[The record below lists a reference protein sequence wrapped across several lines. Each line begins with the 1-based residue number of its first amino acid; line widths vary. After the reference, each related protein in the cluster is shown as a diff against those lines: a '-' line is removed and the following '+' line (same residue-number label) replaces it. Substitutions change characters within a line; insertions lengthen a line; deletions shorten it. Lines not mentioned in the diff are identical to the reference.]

1 LPGLVPGILFAGP
14 KKDRRVKP
22 GGDELKKVRPP
33 LSRPC
38 PHPKNTSFCSNNQIT
53 LKHGRRAA
61 ASTLKWKMMT
71 ALLRTALTGLLLASV
86 PAASALAYDPAA
98 SSSGSYLA
106 GRSAAKARDNGHASD
121 YLSNALKADAGN
133 PILTE
138 KIFLLE
144 LSEGNVARAEDLAAQ
159 VLTFNSQQR
168 MARIV
173 LGMKDFKGR
182 RYEGARKNFEQS
194 AYTPVG
200 ELTSWLLTAWSYAG
214 EGELN
219 PALKAL
225 DRLDVNESFT
235 NFKSFHEALIA
246 DYLGNAIRAEG
257 SYKKA
262 YEAAGTSLRIVQ
274 AYGNFLER
282 NNRAPEAQKLYT
294 TYLESDVNPLIEA
307 ALAQSLKGVK
317 PQPFIASPTE
327 GAAEALFSL
336 ATSMSDD
343 QSIDVALLYTQL
355 GISLGADED
364 IMYTL
369 LGDTYEDMKRYD
381 EALEAYAK
389 VPAASPLRVN
399 ADMEEAVVLQQLG
412 RKDDALA
419 KLKAIVAADPKNYDA
434 IVTLGNLYRANS
446 DFANAAT
453 TYDQAIALLDN
464 PGPGNWRIFYYDGI
478 SHERLKQWDVAEKL
492 FRKALELAP
501 NESSVLNYL
510 GYSMIEKKIN
520 LQEALDMVKKAV
532 ELKPNDGYI
541 TDSLGWAYF
550 QLGDYEQAVIHC
562 ERAVELLP
570 ADPIIAEHLGD
581 AYWRVG
587 RRLEA
592 KFQWQHAKDN
602 KPEPEDLKRIEDKLK
617 NGLPDEQPVTPVQNT
632 APKTNG

>member
-1 LPGLVPGILFAGP
+1 
-14 KKDRRVKP
+14 
-22 GGDELKKVRPP
+22 LKY
-33 LSRPC
+33 
-38 PHPKNTSFCSNNQIT
+38 
-53 LKHGRRAA
+53 GRHSV
-61 ASTLKWKMMT
+61 ASLLKWKMMT
-71 ALLRTALTGLLLASV
+71 ALLRTALTGFLLASI
-86 PAASALAYDPAA
+86 PATAALAYDPAA
-98 SSSGSYLA
+98 TSVSGSYLA
-106 GRSAAKARDNGHASD
+106 GRSAAKLRDNDLASD
-121 YLSNALKADAGN
+121 YLTNALKSDTGN

-144 LSEGNVARAEDLAAQ
+144 LSEGDMPKAEAFAAE
-159 VLTFNSQQR
+159 VLKFNSQQR

-173 LGMKDFKGR
+173 LGVKDFKGR
-182 RYEGARKNFEQS
+182 HYEEARKNFEQS

-219 PALKAL
+219 PALKTL
-225 DRLDVNESFT
+225 DRLDSNESFA
-235 NFKSFHEALIA
+235 NFKAFHEALIA

-257 SYKKA
+257 AYKKA

-282 NNRAPEAQKLYT
+282 HNRAPEAQALYR
-294 TYLESDVNPLIEA
+294 TYLESDENPLIEA
-307 ALAQSLKGVK
+307 ALAQSLKGEK
-317 PQPFIASPTE
+317 PKAFITTPTE

-355 GISLGADED
+355 GISLGADPD

-381 EALEAYAK
+381 KALAAYQK
-389 VPAASPLRVN
+389 VPADSPLRVN
-399 ADMEEAVVLQQLG
+399 ADMEEAVSLQQLG
-412 RKDDALA
+412 RKDEALA
-419 KLKAIVAADPKNYDA
+419 KLKVLVAADPKNYDA

-453 TYDQAIALLDN
+453 TYDQAIALLEK
-464 PGPGNWRIFYYDGI
+464 PGPGNWRIFYYDAI
-478 SHERLKQWDVAEKL
+478 AHERMKQWDVAEKL
-492 FRKALELAP
+492 FRKALELSP
-501 NESSVLNYL
+501 NEPSVLNYL

-520 LQEALDMVKKAV
+520 LPEALEMVKKAV

-550 QLGDYEQAVIHC
+550 QLGDYEQAVTYC
-562 ERAVELLP
+562 EKAVELLP
-570 ADPIIAEHLGD
+570 ADATIAEHLGD

-587 RRLEA
+587 RTLEA
-592 KFQWQHAKDN
+592 RFQWQHAKDN

-617 NGLPDEQPVTPVQNT
+617 NGLPPEPPPVTPVQNA

>member
-1 LPGLVPGILFAGP
+1 MPGRADEGLFSPATLP
-14 KKDRRVKP
+14 
-22 GGDELKKVRPP
+22 DEQ
-33 LSRPC
+33 PC
-38 PHPKNTSFCSNNQIT
+38 PHPKNTAFCGNNQIT
-53 LKHGRRAA
+53 LKHGRHAA
-61 ASTLKWKMMT
+61 APLLKWKMMT
-71 ALLRTALTGLLLASV
+71 ALLRTALTGLLLCSV
-86 PAASALAYDPAA
+86 PASAALAYDPAV

-106 GRSAAKARDNGHASD
+106 GRSAAKLRDNGHASD
-121 YLSNALKADAGN
+121 YLSNALKADVGN

-144 LSEGNVARAEDLAAQ
+144 LSEGNILRAEEFAAE

-173 LGMKDFKGR
+173 LGLKDFKGR
-182 RYEGARKNFEQS
+182 HYEEARKNFDQS

-200 ELTSWLLTAWSYAG
+200 ELTSWLLAAWSYAG

-219 PALKAL
+219 PALKTL
-225 DRLDVNESFT
+225 DRLDSNESFA
-235 NFKSFHEALIA
+235 NFKAFHEALIA
-246 DYLGNAIRAEG
+246 DYLGNSIRAEAA
-257 SYKKA
+257 YKRA
-262 YEAAGTSLRIVQ
+262 YDAAGTSLRIVQ

-282 NNRAPEAQKLYT
+282 NNRAADAQKLYRA
-294 TYLESDVNPLIEA
+294 YLDADQNPLIEA
-307 ALAQSLKGVK
+307 ALAESLKGVK

-343 QSIDVALLYTQL
+343 QSIDVALLYVQL
-355 GISLGADED
+355 GISLGADQD

-381 EALEAYAK
+381 EALEAYGK
-389 VPAASPLRVN
+389 VPVSSPLHVN
-399 ADMEEAVVLQQLG
+399 AEMEQAVALQQLG
-412 RKDDALA
+412 RKDEALA
-419 KLKAIVAADPKNYDA
+419 KLKAIVAEDPKNYDA

-446 DFANAAT
+446 DFANAST
-453 TYDQAIALLDN
+453 TYDQAIALLEN
-464 PGPGNWRIFYYDGI
+464 PAPGNWRIFYYDGI

-492 FRKALELAP
+492 FRKALALSP
-501 NESSVLNYL
+501 NEPSVLNYL

-520 LQEALDMVKKAV
+520 LTEALDMVKKAV
-532 ELKPNDGYI
+532 ELRPNDGYI
-541 TDSLGWAYF
+541 TDSLGWAYY
-550 QLGDYEQAVIHC
+550 QLGDYEQALVHC

-581 AYWRVG
+581 VYWRVG
-587 RRLEA
+587 RTLEA

-617 NGLPDEQPVTPVQNT
+617 NGLPPAEPPVTPVQNA

>member
-1 LPGLVPGILFAGP
+1 M
-14 KKDRRVKP
+14 
-22 GGDELKKVRPP
+22 
-33 LSRPC
+33 
-38 PHPKNTSFCSNNQIT
+38 
-53 LKHGRRAA
+53 
-61 ASTLKWKMMT
+61 LKWKMMT
-71 ALLRTALTGLLLASV
+71 ALLRTALTGLLLCSV
-86 PAASALAYDPAA
+86 PATAALAYDPGGW
-98 SSSGSYLA
+98 SSGSYLA
-106 GRSAAKARDNGHASD
+106 GRSAAKLRDNGHASD
-121 YLSNALKADAGN
+121 YLSDALKADAGN

-144 LSEGNVARAEDLAAQ
+144 LSEGNIPRAEEFASE

-173 LGMKDFKGR
+173 LGLKDFKGR
-182 RYEGARKNFEQS
+182 HYEEARKNFEQS

-200 ELTSWLLTAWSYAG
+200 ELTSWLLAAWSYAG

-219 PALKAL
+219 PALKTL
-225 DRLDVNESFT
+225 DRLDSNESFA
-235 NFKSFHEALIA
+235 NFKAFHEALIT
-246 DYLGNAIRAEG
+246 DYLGNAIRAEA

-262 YEAAGTSLRIVQ
+262 YDAAGTSLRIVQ

-282 NNRAPEAQKLYT
+282 NNRAADAQKLYRA
-294 TYLESDVNPLIEA
+294 YLDADQNPLIEA
-307 ALAQSLKGVK
+307 ALAESLKGVK
-317 PQPFIASPTE
+317 PRPFIASPTE

-343 QSIDVALLYTQL
+343 QSIDVALLYVQL
-355 GISLGADED
+355 GISLGADQD

-389 VPAASPLRVN
+389 VPPSSPLYVN
-399 ADMEEAVVLQQLG
+399 AQMEQAVALQQLD
-412 RKDDALA
+412 RKDEALA
-419 KLKAIVAADPKNYDA
+419 KLKDIVAANPKNYDA

-453 TYDQAIALLDN
+453 TYDQAIALLEN
-464 PGPGNWRIFYYDGI
+464 PGPGNWRIFYYDGMA
-478 SHERLKQWDVAEKL
+478 HERLKQWDVAEKL
-492 FRKALELAP
+492 FRKSLELSP
-501 NESSVLNYL
+501 NEPSVLNYL

-520 LQEALDMVKKAV
+520 LTEALDMVKKAV

-541 TDSLGWAYF
+541 TDSLGWAYY
-550 QLGDYEQAVIHC
+550 QLGDYEQALIHC

-581 AYWRVG
+581 VYWRVG
-587 RRLEA
+587 RTLEA

-602 KPEPEDLKRIEDKLK
+602 KPEPDDLKRIEDKLK
-617 NGLPDEQPVTPVQNT
+617 NGLPPVEPPVTPVQNT